1 MEPARRVRDALLEG
15 ELELAD
21 LTARQLGAF
30 LGKTTSVL
38 YHHFGSLEGF
48 LFAVGQEG
56 FALLG
61 ERLAAGLARGG
72 AAEAAACFVAFG
84 LDCPALYHLMLG
96 RPYDWKAL
104 RAAGALEGPMPGLQL
119 WGAIA
124 TRLGAEGAVD
134 PVEDTRLLVAGLHGL
149 VSLAATGRANF
160 RRLDRSDREVAL
172 QSARALV
179 SRLTRKT
186 KEPRR

>member
-1 MEPARRVRDALLEG
+1 
-15 ELELAD
+15 
-21 LTARQLGAF
+21 
-30 LGKTTSVL
+30 
-38 YHHFGSLEGF
+38 
-48 LFAVGQEG
+48 
-56 FALLG
+56 
-61 ERLAAGLARGG
+61 
-72 AAEAAACFVAFG
+72 
-84 LDCPALYHLMLG
+84 
-96 RPYDWKAL
+96 
-104 RAAGALEGPMPGLQL
+104 MPGLQL